1 MKSFLRQFGSRISKS
16 DLARYAQSPNWE
28 NGRFQNLEAFSL
40 GGNLL
45 DMPKMIYKQLT
56 SRKGR
61 EPENPLPILPFDL
74 EAFMQED
81 GAASFIW
88 YGHAAILMRTAG
100 LTVLID
106 PMLGPNTTP
115 IAPIATSRFSSGTLD
130 LIDEFPEIDLLLM
143 SHDHYDHL
151 DMASIDKLKDK
162 TRQFAVALGVKRH
175 LVKWGVDADRIQEF
189 DWWDRQSFGGLEISF
204 TPSKHF
210 SGRGLSNRFKS
221 LWGGWVFKSDGANLW
236 FSGDGGYGSHF
247 KEVGNRLGPFDYAF
261 VECGQY
267 NDDWPDVHLFPDQAV
282 QAALDVGATRAM
294 PYHWAGFSLSY
305 QHRWWEPAQDF
316 VKSAIDQGLD
326 YSLPK
331 LGELVRMEE
340 DVERKELWW
349 EMLK

>member
-1 MKSFLRQFGSRISKS
+1 M
-16 DLARYAQSPNWE
+16 
-28 NGRFQNLEAFSL
+28 

-56 SRKGR
+56 NRKGR

-74 EAFMQED
+74 EVFMQED
-81 GAASFIW
+81 GVASFIW
-88 YGHAAILMRTAG
+88 YGHAVILMRMAG
-100 LTVLID
+100 LTILID

-115 IAPIATSRFSSGTLD
+115 IAPFATRRFSNGTLD

-151 DMASIDKLKDK
+151 DMASIDKLKHK
-162 TRQFAVALGVKRH
+162 TRQFGVALGVKRH

-189 DWWDRQSFGGLEISF
+189 DWWDGQSFGDLEISF

-210 SGRGLSNRFKS
+210 SGRGLSDRFKS
-221 LWGGWVFKSDGANLW
+221 LWGGWVFKTRQTSLW

-282 QAALDVGATRAM
+282 QAALDVGAIRAM
-294 PYHWAGFSLSY
+294 PYHWAGFALSY
-305 QHRWWEPAQDF
+305 QHTWWEPAQDF
-316 VKSAIDQGLD
+316 VKSAVEKGLN

-331 LGELVRMEE
+331 LGELVRIGE

-349 EMLK
+349 EWLKT